1 MTSEETAG
9 DLMTI
14 PEAKRET
21 RLAVWQQHI
30 QDQRSSGLTVRA
42 WCTQNGCSEKSY
54 YYWLRLVRE
63 RMLEQA
69 EGSTLVQVNPEELVS
84 ASSTETGSSI
94 SGGVVIRFGHACIE
108 LPEHTDTEAI
118 ASLVKA
124 LNQHD

>member
-1 MTSEETAG
+1 
-9 DLMTI
+9 MTI
-14 PEAKRET
+14 LEAKRET

-42 WCTQNGCSEKSY
+42 WCAQNGCSEKSY

-63 RMLEQA
+63 QMLERV
-69 EGSTLVQVNPEELVS
+69 EGSTLVQVRPEELVS
-84 ASSTETGSSI
+84 ANRSGTDNGI
-94 SGGVVIRFGHACIE
+94 SGSVVIRFGNACIE
-108 LPEHTDTEAI
+108 LPEHTGTEAI

>member
-1 MTSEETAG
+1 
-9 DLMTI
+9 MTI
-14 PEAKRET
+14 LEAKRET

-30 QDQRSSGLTVRA
+30 QDQRSSSLTVRA
-42 WCTQNGCSEKSY
+42 WCAQNGCSEKSY

-69 EGSTLVQVNPEELVS
+69 EGTTLVQVRPEELVS
-84 ASSTETGSSI
+84 ASIAGMGNGI
-94 SGGVVIRFGHACIE
+94 SGNVVIRFGHACIE

-124 LNQHD
+124 LNHHD

>member
-1 MTSEETAG
+1 MKNCKEVFQVTSKETAG

-14 PEAKRET
+14 LEAKRKT

-30 QDQRSSGLTVRA
+30 QSSGLTVRA

-69 EGSTLVQVNPEELVS
+69 EGQP
-84 ASSTETGSSI
+84 
-94 SGGVVIRFGHACIE
+94 
-108 LPEHTDTEAI
+108 
-118 ASLVKA
+118 
-124 LNQHD
+124 

>member
-1 MTSEETAG
+1 
-9 DLMTI
+9 MTI
-14 PEAKRET
+14 LEAKRET

-30 QDQRSSGLTVRA
+30 QDQRSSGLTARA
-42 WCTQNGCSEKSY
+42 WCAQNGCSEKSY

-69 EGSTLVQVNPEELVS
+69 AESALVQVRPEELIS
-84 ASSTETGSSI
+84 ASSTEMGGNI
-94 SGGVVIRFGHACIE
+94 SGSVVIRFGNACIE

-124 LNQHD
+124 LNYHD